1 MCNLFNLYYLL
12 VLFHLLKVFVS
23 IALVSIFLSLF
34 IAQEKKFKLEISRCQ
49 TDGAWELG
57 CEGNGL
63 FLFSS
68 KLKLDGSSSAAARI
82 YERIFAGYGALVPR
96 TITGE

>member
-1 MCNLFNLYYLL
+1 M
-12 VLFHLLKVFVS
+12 
-23 IALVSIFLSLF
+23 
-34 IAQEKKFKLEISRCQ
+34 FKLEISRCQ

-68 KLKLDGSSSAAARI
+68 KHKLDGSSSAAARI

-96 TITGE
+96 TITRE